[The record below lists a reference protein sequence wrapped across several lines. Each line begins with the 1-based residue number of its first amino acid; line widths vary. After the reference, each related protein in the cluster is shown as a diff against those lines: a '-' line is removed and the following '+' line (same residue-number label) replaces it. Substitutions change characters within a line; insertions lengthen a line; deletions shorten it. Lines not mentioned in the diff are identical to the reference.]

1 MSTGLRE
8 ITPGD
13 IQAALERILA
23 PRLAGLLGRRQ
34 SGHCARVTDAEAPLA
49 VRLCER
55 VRATVGSAGQVLVLG
70 VPPLV
75 PAEVAVTSTKL
86 VELRNPD
93 ANGNLRP
100 PLLVFVPPGAHA
112 SAEDSFGVATFEEV
126 PLGDVYKELAA
137 RLLAELPP
145 DLRRGIEEIFATI
158 DEEKW
163 PLATNY
169 ARARFLLTIQLNNN
183 DPEVVGAAFFEL
195 GLVPDLQLFTD
206 SALLR
211 TRTGQ
216 NIRQMQVLARPDRPE
231 RQRVVELGLTDVTF
245 RQKLAA
251 LVAETGLDDLREWAR
266 RIVVDRANWPLS
278 FHNWPL
284 RAATDTEAIKLTVG
298 ELGLPRIGDRPEHAD
313 HPLLQNLDGQLF
325 LLSGQHGTNQFTV
338 SFEVQSDPR
347 QIPAL
352 ARFSA
357 QIESEDSGPTG
368 LVASVK
374 PATTGRTG
382 YKVTFR
388 KLRGAG
394 MEQGWHFVRILPQGH
409 DGIALPV
416 ASDDTGHQPNESER
430 FLVVAQADD
439 DDLSDTLPPD
449 RTEIHAGMTEALRA
463 LEFRAITDGRDWRTV
478 QCRSVAWKGPQTAG
492 RDTLHASFGPHGAAD
507 IPLSPRLRDIQREAL
522 SDPAHANRWTMR
534 VEGGESAAP
543 VPHELTFSSTSA
555 GPVTNLL
562 TARAAALRAIRG
574 DDDRIVES
582 CDLRTLR
589 SAAQSYAE
597 AYRELLAWQLR
608 QAERGD
614 EAQRDRVL
622 ADLAATLASDT
633 VEVAVGGP
641 DGTQRMVTLTAPTH
655 PLRLLWLV
663 TWAELGHHWLETA
676 GDASRPAVAAAGQTL
691 IDLTPLGF
699 PFAVPISGGRLTVAA
714 ADLTPYWGI
723 CLPTDTSDPQDVI
736 AGLCRTLRLPEHT
749 ASAHPIPARVLA
761 DRVERYLRQHP
772 YVSTLVISVVNAGRG
787 DQLADMLIELQRRKQ
802 CEDVRYDIRLFTID
816 EIGAATGAALA
827 SLMRGEWSSA
837 AAAEDFGTRQAS
849 GLIPK
854 LAVAV
859 LPLAEFRAA
868 TDARPSHLT
877 FLFDAFSGETFDA
890 APGGF
895 APGALPVHG
904 LVQDVDVRYY
914 EDDEG
919 VRWHKRPRHGHAVGF
934 PGAEEACDLLAV
946 LPATISAA
954 VAAVA
959 TGQVGA
965 GLVPQV
971 TLGLS
976 PADGALLHQAHRSSD
991 WVITVDRTLGLEYF
1005 DSPGS
1010 TRRPDYVI
1018 DFEASLADGGL
1029 GHHLVISSRSVE
1041 ELSALL
1047 EPVIRQHGLAVD
1059 GRHVGTFFDQ
1069 LRLLSGRLA
1078 FKLSSATATQRTEVL
1093 GLALAR
1099 LYLGYQ
1105 GAIDDQVVVPL
1116 DDHLELYRDA
1126 RRAAQEMGDAVSLQR
1141 TDLALWSLDARRRTI
1156 TCRLVEVKCYSEVR
1170 GAVGIEQLKSRIAA
1184 QLARS
1189 QGVLAEQFDPARE
1202 LGDRPDRAVQNAEL
1216 AVLLRFY
1223 LERAV
1228 RHGTIRPDAA
1238 DEAAWLLGNLD
1249 GGPYQ
1254 LRFTRTGLIFD
1265 LSGTGENSSAEG
1277 GIEYHRIGRDLIK
1290 ELLGA
1295 MPTDPLLSAEVSAA
1309 SLNSLNVSLS
1319 RLAAA
1324 AFRAP
1329 ARSHGTPAGPG
1340 LVSPDLSPD
1349 DLGAADEPSAGVPSL
1364 ASPEDSEVTGIES
1377 TTVSNREPVT
1387 PEPIAQ
1393 ERGTVAA
1400 GTRRDEHRSQETA
1413 TSAGRT
1419 RNVAA
1424 AGAGDQG
1431 DGATG
1436 VRRPEI
1442 FLGTSK
1448 ASPQYGAI
1456 GQDSL
1461 GRTIALDL
1469 NETHTIS
1476 LFGVQGGGKSYT
1488 LGSIIEAATM
1498 PAQPVNELPRPLAT
1512 IVFHYSPT
1520 LDYEPEFTSMVA
1532 PNPDPVQVQ
1541 DLVSRYGGAP
1551 TALDDIVILVPSDQL
1566 EQRHWEHPE
1575 LTVLPLKFGSG
1586 ELRAE
1591 HWRFLMG
1598 AVGNQSTY
1606 IRQLQRIMKAHRNEL
1621 SLDVIRAGVAD
1632 SGLPDNLKQL
1642 AQQRLDL
1649 AAEYIDDSASIKDI
1663 VRPGR
1668 MIIVDLRDEFIEKDE
1683 ALGIFV
1689 VLMQLFAD
1697 AQRERFNKL
1706 VVFDEAHKYI
1716 DSPDLV
1722 DGLVE
1727 SVREMRHKGMSVLVA
1742 SQDPPSVP
1750 IKLIELSD
1758 VVILHKFNSP
1768 AWLRHMQKAVVS
1780 LADLT
1785 PAKMASLA
1793 PGEAYVWASRSTE
1806 ADFTRG
1812 AVRLRLRPRMTRHG
1826 GATKTAVE

>member
-8 ITPGD
+8 IAPGD
-13 IQAALERILA
+13 IQTALERILT
-23 PRLAGLLGRRQ
+23 PRLLGLLSSRQ
-34 SGHCARVTDAEAPLA
+34 PGHCARVTDAEAPLA

-55 VRATVGSAGQVLVLG
+55 VRATIGGGAQVLVLG
-70 VPPLV
+70 TPPGV

-93 ANGNLRP
+93 ATGDLRP
-100 PLLVFVPPGAHA
+100 PLLVFVPPGTHA

-126 PLGDVYKELAA
+126 PLGDVYEELAT

-145 DLRRGIEEIFATI
+145 DLRRGIEEVLATI
-158 DEEKW
+158 EEEKW
-163 PLATNY
+163 PLATSY
-169 ARARFLLTIQLNNN
+169 ARARFLLTIQLNDN

-195 GLVPDLQLFTD
+195 GLAPDLTLFAD
-206 SALLR
+206 PALLR

-216 NIRQMQVLARPDRPE
+216 NVRQMQFLARPDRPE

-245 RQKLAA
+245 RQKLAR

-278 FHNWPL
+278 FDNWPL
-284 RAATDTEAIKLTVG
+284 PAITETEAIKLTVG
-298 ELGLPRIGDRPEHAD
+298 ELVLPRVGDKPEHAD

-325 LLSGQHGTNQFTV
+325 LLSGPQGTNQFAV

-357 QIESEDSGPTG
+357 QIVSEDSGPTG
-368 LVASVK
+368 VVKSVK
-374 PATTGRTG
+374 PATTDRTR
-382 YKVTFR
+382 YKVTFG
-388 KLRGAG
+388 KLRSSGL
-394 MEQGWHFVRILPQGH
+394 EQGWHFVRTLPQDH

-416 ASDDTGHQPNESER
+416 VTDDAGTHQPYESER
-430 FLVVAQADD
+430 FLVVAQQPGGD
-439 DDLSDTLPPD
+439 DDLVDTLPPD
-449 RTEIHAGMTEALRA
+449 KAEIHAGVTQALRA
-463 LEFRAITDGRDWRTV
+463 IEFRALADGRDWRAV
-478 QCRSVAWKGPQTAG
+478 QCRSIDWKGPQQAE
-492 RDTLHASFGPHGAAD
+492 RDTLRASFGPHGAAD
-507 IPLSPRLRDIQREAL
+507 IPLSPVLRDIQRETLA
-522 SDPAHANRWTMR
+522 DPGHVGRWTMR
-534 VEGGESAAP
+534 VAGGESVAP
-543 VPHELTFSSTSA
+543 IHHELDFSSAATGA
-555 GPVTNLL
+555 VANFRTE
-562 TARAAALRAIRG
+562 RAAALRAIRG
-574 DDDRIVES
+574 DDELIVEG
-582 CDLRTLR
+582 CDLRVLR
-589 SAAQSYAE
+589 PTAQAYAE

-614 EAQRDRVL
+614 EAQRAAVL
-622 ADLAATLASDT
+622 ADLATTLAVDT
-633 VEVAVGGP
+633 VEVAVNGP
-641 DGTQRMVTLTAPTH
+641 DGTHRTVMLTAPTH
-655 PLRLLWLV
+655 PLRLLWLT
-663 TWAELGHHWLETA
+663 TWAELGRHWLESA
-676 GDASRPAVAAAGQTL
+676 GDASRQALADAGETL
-691 IDLTPLGF
+691 TSITPLGF
-699 PFAVPISGGRLTVAA
+699 PFAVPVSGGRLTIAA
-714 ADLTPYWGI
+714 ADLTPYWGA
-723 CLPTDTSDPQDVI
+723 CLPTDTPDPQDLA
-736 AGLCRTLRLPEHT
+736 AGLRRALRVPERA
-749 ASAHPIPARVLA
+749 ASAHPVPAKVLA

-772 YVSTLVISVVNAGRG
+772 YVSTLVISAVNVGQG
-787 DQLADMLIELQRRKQ
+787 DQLADMLVELQRRNLA
-802 CEDVRYDIRLFTID
+802 DVRYDIRLFAVN
-816 EIGAATGAALA
+816 ETGTVSGGALA
-827 SLMRGEWSSA
+827 SLMRDEWSSVA
-837 AAAEDFGTRQAS
+837 GAEAFGTRQAS

-859 LPLAEFRAA
+859 LPLGEFRAV
-868 TDARPSHLT
+868 TEERPSHLT
-877 FLFDAFSGETFDA
+877 FLFDAFSGETFGV

-895 APGALPVHG
+895 TPGTLPVHG
-904 LVQDVDVRYY
+904 LVQDVDVRYS

-919 VRWHKRPRHGHAVGF
+919 VRWHKRPRHGRAVGF
-934 PGAEEACDLLAV
+934 PGGEEACDLLAV

-976 PADGALLHQAHRSSD
+976 PADGALLHHAHRSSD
-991 WVITVDRTLGLEYF
+991 WVITVDRTLGMEYF

-1010 TRRPDYVI
+1010 IRRPDYVI
-1018 DFEASLADGGL
+1018 DFESSVADGGL
-1029 GHHLVISSRSVE
+1029 GHHLVISSRSVD
-1041 ELSALL
+1041 ELSALIA
-1047 EPVIRQHGLAVD
+1047 PVIRQHGLAVD

-1078 FKLSSATATQRTEVL
+1078 FKLASATATQRTEVL

-1105 GAIDDQVVVPL
+1105 GAIDSQVIVPL

-1126 RRAAQEMGDAVSLQR
+1126 RRTAQELGEAVSLKR
-1141 TDLALWSLDARRRTI
+1141 TDLALWSLDAKRRTI
-1156 TCRLVEVKCYSEVR
+1156 ACRLVEVKCYSEVR
-1170 GAVGIEQLKSRIAA
+1170 GVSIFEQLKSRIGE

-1189 QGVLAEQFDPARE
+1189 QEVLRERFDPAPE
-1202 LGDRPDRAVQNAEL
+1202 LGDRPDRAVRNAEL
-1216 AVLLRFY
+1216 AGMLRFY
-1223 LERAV
+1223 LGRAV
-1228 RHGTIRPDAA
+1228 RHKTMRGDAA
-1238 DEAAWLLGNLD
+1238 DEASWLLGNLD
-1249 GGPYQ
+1249 GGPYRLQ
-1254 LRFTRTGLIFD
+1254 FTKTGLIFD
-1265 LSGTGENSSAEG
+1265 LSGTGESSSADG
-1277 GIEYHRIGRDLIK
+1277 GIEYHRIGRDLIE
-1290 ELLGA
+1290 ELLAA
-1295 MPTDPLLSAEVSAA
+1295 MPTDPLLAAEDVAR
-1309 SLNSLNVSLS
+1309 SLSSLDVSLP
-1319 RLAAA
+1319 RLADA

-1329 ARSHGTPAGPG
+1329 ARSHETPAEPTD
-1340 LVSPDLSPD
+1340 LSLESSVDDLSPD
-1349 DLGAADEPSAGVPSL
+1349 LPWPAPPEPDAAAETVAEPAPQPVTLEGEPAREHAQGTD
-1364 ASPEDSEVTGIES
+1364 ASV
-1377 TTVSNREPVT
+1377 EPV
-1387 PEPIAQ
+1387 ERASDSGIATDSG
-1393 ERGTVAA
+1393 RAA
-1400 GTRRDEHRSQETA
+1400 EVRSPA
-1413 TSAGRT
+1413 
-1419 RNVAA
+1419 
-1424 AGAGDQG
+1424 
-1431 DGATG
+1431 
-1436 VRRPEI
+1436 I

-1448 ASPQYGAI
+1448 PSPQYGI
-1456 GQDSL
+1456 LGQDSI
-1461 GRTIALDL
+1461 GRTVALDL

-1488 LGSIIEAATM
+1488 LGSVIEAATL
-1498 PAQPVNELPRPLAT
+1498 PAPPVNQLPRPLAT

-1520 LDYEPEFTSMVA
+1520 LDYEPEFTSMIV
-1532 PNPDPVQVQ
+1532 PNPDQPQVS
-1541 DLVSRYGGAP
+1541 DLMSRYGGTPA
-1551 TALDDIVILVPSDQL
+1551 ALEDVVILVPADQL
-1566 EQRHWEHPE
+1566 EQRRLEHPE

-1606 IRQLQRIMKAHRNEL
+1606 IRQLQRIMKAHRNAL
-1621 SLDVIRAGVAD
+1621 RLDVIRDGVAD

-1649 AAEYIDDSASIKDI
+1649 ASEYIDDSVSIKDI

-1683 ALGIFV
+1683 ALGLFV

-1768 AWLRHMQKAVVS
+1768 AWLRHMQKATVS

-1793 PGEAYVWASRSTE
+1793 PGEAYVWSSRSTE
-1806 ADFTRG
+1806 TDFTRG
-1812 AVRLRLRPRMTRHG
+1812 AVRLRLRPRMTQHG

>member
-13 IQAALERILA
+13 VQTALERILT
-23 PRLAGLLGRRQ
+23 PRLVGLLGSRKP
-34 SGHCARVTDAEAPLA
+34 GHCARVTDAEAPLA

-55 VRATVGSAGQVLVLG
+55 VRVTVGGGAQVLVLG
-70 VPPLV
+70 APPAV

-93 ANGNLRP
+93 ATGDLRP
-100 PLLVFVPPGAHA
+100 PLLVFVPPGTHA

-126 PLGDVYKELAA
+126 PLGDVYGDLAA

-145 DLRRGIEEIFATI
+145 DLRRGIEEVLATI
-158 DEEKW
+158 QEEKW
-163 PLATNY
+163 PLATSY
-169 ARARFLLTIQLNNN
+169 ARARFLLTIQLNDN
-183 DPEVVGAAFFEL
+183 DPEVVGAAFYEL
-195 GLVPDLQLFTD
+195 GLVPDLTLFAD
-206 SALLR
+206 PALLR
-211 TRTGQ
+211 TRAGQ
-216 NIRQMQVLARPDRPE
+216 NVRQMQLLARPDRPE
-231 RQRVVELGLTDVTF
+231 RQRVVELGLTDVMF
-245 RQKLAA
+245 RQKLAK

-266 RIVVDRANWPLS
+266 RIMVDRANWPLS
-278 FHNWPL
+278 FDNWPL
-284 RAATDTEAIKLTVG
+284 PAGPETEAIKLTVG
-298 ELGLPRIGDRPEHAD
+298 ELVLPRVGDKPEHAD

-325 LLSGQHGTNQFTV
+325 LLSGPQGTNQFAA

-357 QIESEDSGPTG
+357 QIVSEDSGPTG
-368 LVASVK
+368 VVKSIK
-374 PATTGRTG
+374 PATTGRTR
-382 YKVTFR
+382 YKVTFG

-394 MEQGWHFVRILPQGH
+394 LEQGWHFVRILPQDH

-416 ASDDTGHQPNESER
+416 VSDDTRPHQPNESER
-430 FLVVAQADD
+430 FLVVTQADGD
-439 DDLSDTLPPD
+439 DDLVETLPPD
-449 RTEIHAGMTEALRA
+449 KTEIHAGVTQALRA
-463 LEFRAITDGRDWRTV
+463 LEFRALADGRDWRAV
-478 QCRSVAWKGPQTAG
+478 QCRSVDWKGPQQAG
-492 RDTLHASFGPHGAAD
+492 RDTLRALFGPHGAAD
-507 IPLSPRLRDIQREAL
+507 IPLSPVLRDIQLATL
-522 SDPAHANRWTMR
+522 ADPGRVGRWTMR
-534 VEGGESAAP
+534 VVAGESVAP
-543 VPHELTFSSTSA
+543 VPHELDFSSASTGA
-555 GPVTNLL
+555 VTNFRA
-562 TARAAALRAIRG
+562 ARAAAVRAIRG
-574 DDDRIVES
+574 DDDLIVEG
-582 CDLRTLR
+582 CDLRVLR
-589 SAAQSYAE
+589 SAAQGYAE

-614 EAQRDRVL
+614 EAQRAAVL
-622 ADLAATLASDT
+622 ADLATTLAVDT
-633 VEVAVGGP
+633 VEVAVDGP
-641 DGTQRMVTLTAPTH
+641 DGTHRTVTLTAPTH
-655 PLRLLWLV
+655 PLRLLWLT
-663 TWAELGHHWLETA
+663 TWAELGHHWLESA
-676 GDASRPAVAAAGQTL
+676 GDASRQAVAGAGETL
-691 IDLTPLGF
+691 TSMTPLGF
-699 PFAVPISGGRLTVAA
+699 PFAVPVSGGRLTIAA
-714 ADLTPYWGI
+714 ADLTLYWGA
-723 CLPTDTSDPQDVI
+723 CLPTDTPDPQDLT
-736 AGLCRTLRLPEHT
+736 AGLRRALRVPERA
-749 ASAHPIPARVLA
+749 ASAHPIATPVLA

-772 YVSTLVISVVNAGRG
+772 YVSTLVISAVNAGRG
-787 DQLADMLIELQRRKQ
+787 DQLADILVELQRRRQ
-802 CEDVRYDIRLFTID
+802 LADVRYDIRLFAMDGT
-816 EIGAATGAALA
+816 ATSSGEALA
-827 SLMRGEWSSA
+827 SLMRDEWSSA
-837 AAAEDFGTRQAS
+837 PAAEAFGTRQAS

-859 LPLAEFRAA
+859 LPLGEFRAV
-868 TDARPSHLT
+868 TEEHPSHLT
-877 FLFDAFSGETFDA
+877 FLFDAFSGETFGA

-895 APGALPVHG
+895 TPGTLPVHG
-904 LVQDVDVRYY
+904 LVQDVDVRYS
-914 EDDEG
+914 EDDGG
-919 VRWHKRPRHGHAVGF
+919 VRWHKRPRHGRAVGF
-934 PGAEEACDLLAV
+934 PGGEEACDLLAV

-991 WVITVDRTLGLEYF
+991 WVITVDRTLGIEYF

-1010 TRRPDYVI
+1010 MRRPDYVI
-1018 DFEASLADGGL
+1018 DFEGSVADGGL
-1029 GHHLVISSRSVE
+1029 GHHLVISSRSVD
-1041 ELSALL
+1041 ELSALIA
-1047 EPVIRQHGLAVD
+1047 PVIRQHGLAVD

-1078 FKLSSATATQRTEVL
+1078 FKLASATATQRTEVL

-1105 GAIDDQVVVPL
+1105 GVIDSQVIVPL

-1126 RRAAQEMGDAVSLQR
+1126 RRAAQELGEAVSLKR

-1170 GAVGIEQLKSRIAA
+1170 GVSVFEQLKSRIAE

-1189 QGVLAEQFDPARE
+1189 QEVLRERFDPAPE
-1202 LGDRPDRAVQNAEL
+1202 LGDVPDRAVRNAEF
-1216 AVLLRFY
+1216 AGMLRFY
-1223 LERAV
+1223 LYRAV
-1228 RHGTIRPDAA
+1228 RHQTMRGDAA
-1238 DEAAWLLGNLD
+1238 DEASWLLGNLD
-1249 GGPYQ
+1249 GGPYRLQ
-1254 LRFTRTGLIFD
+1254 FTKTGLIFD
-1265 LSGTGENSSAEG
+1265 LSGTGESSSADS
-1277 GIEYHRIGRDLIK
+1277 GIEYHRIGRDLIE
-1290 ELLGA
+1290 ELLAA
-1295 MPTDPLLSAEVSAA
+1295 MPTDPLLAAEDAA
-1309 SLNSLNVSLS
+1309 LSLGSLDVSLP
-1319 RLAAA
+1319 RLADA

-1329 ARSHGTPAGPG
+1329 ARSHETPSEPAG
-1340 LVSPDLSPD
+1340 LSPESYLD
-1349 DLGAADEPSAGVPSL
+1349 DLDTDVPWPAPTEPDAATETEAVEEPDP
-1364 ASPEDSEVTGIES
+1364 
-1377 TTVSNREPVT
+1377 RPVT
-1387 PEPIAQ
+1387 PE
-1393 ERGTVAA
+1393 G
-1400 GTRRDEHRSQETA
+1400 ETA
-1413 TSAGRT
+1413 RERAPEAVVSVEPVERKPDSGNAIK
-1419 RNVAA
+1419 A
-1424 AGAGDQG
+1424 
-1431 DGATG
+1431 
-1436 VRRPEI
+1436 RPPAI
-1442 FLGTSK
+1442 FLGISK
-1448 ASPQYGAI
+1448 PSPQYSAL
-1456 GQDSL
+1456 GQDSI
-1461 GRTIALDL
+1461 GRTVALDL

-1488 LGSIIEAATM
+1488 LGSVIEAATL
-1498 PAQPVNELPRPLAT
+1498 PAPPVNQLPRPLAT

-1520 LDYEPEFTSMVA
+1520 LDYEPEFTSMVV
-1532 PNPDPVQVQ
+1532 PNPDPSQVD
-1541 DLVSRYGGAP
+1541 DLLSRYGGTP
-1551 TALDDIVILVPSDQL
+1551 VALEDVVILVPADQL
-1566 EQRHWEHPE
+1566 EQRRLEHPE
-1575 LTVLPLKFGSG
+1575 LTMLPLKFGSS

-1621 SLDVIRAGVAD
+1621 RLDVIRDGVAD

-1649 AAEYIDDSASIKDI
+1649 AAEYIDDSVSIKDI

-1683 ALGIFV
+1683 ALGLFV

-1768 AWLRHMQKAVVS
+1768 AWLRHMQKATVS

-1793 PGEAYVWASRSTE
+1793 PGEAYVWSSRSTD

-1812 AVRLRLRPRMTRHG
+1812 AVRLHLRPRMTRHG
-1826 GATKTAVE
+1826 GTTKTAVE